1 MNDPAA
7 VMNGWFKA
15 IEDGDVDR
23 ALTFCGE
30 DIEWIAPSGV
40 MKGHKPCAYFFGSFV
55 EAFPDNR
62 FHVDRVITSGDTVV
76 VEGAYEGT
84 HNGTFRTPGGD
95 IPPTG
100 KEVSVPFASL
110 TEVDGEH
117 IAKLRVY
124 WDQMDFMSQLGALE
138 RPAATS

>member
-1 MNDPAA
+1 MGDPAD
-7 VMNGWFKA
+7 VMKGWFRA

-23 ALTFCGE
+23 ALSFCAE
-30 DIEWIAPSGV
+30 DVEWVAPSGV

-62 FHVDRVITSGDTVV
+62 FQVERLITSGNTVV
-76 VEGAYEGT
+76 AEGAYVGT
-84 HNGTFRTPGGD
+84 HRGTFRTPTGE

-100 KEVSVPFASL
+100 RGVSVPFASL
-110 TEVDGEH
+110 TEVEGDH

-124 WDQMDFMSQLGALE
+124 WDQMDFMSQLGL
-138 RPAATS
+138 PQPPST